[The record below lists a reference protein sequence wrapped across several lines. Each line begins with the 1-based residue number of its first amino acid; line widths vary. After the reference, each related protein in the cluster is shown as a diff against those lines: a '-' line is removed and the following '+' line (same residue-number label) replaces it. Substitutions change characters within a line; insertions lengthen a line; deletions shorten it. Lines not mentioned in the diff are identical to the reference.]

1 MFDRR
6 MFAQMKRA
14 GMGVGLS
21 KAKLSQAMLE
31 ILIQLPVGTKDIK
44 ETIVGHLGLLGQMS
58 ATRDINAAWNET
70 KKKAAREHPEKF
82 QLGHRGVL
90 HWNDGSLKVLDKTI
104 SAANFR
110 KLNELAEAEGCNVNQ
125 LVSGLI
131 RYYEKRKAQPS
142 GPPDR

>member
-1 MFDRR
+1 
-6 MFAQMKRA
+6 
-14 GMGVGLS
+14 MGVALS
-21 KAKLSQAMLE
+21 KAKLSKAMLE

-44 ETIVGHLGLLGQMS
+44 ATIVGHLGLLGQMS

-70 KKKAAREHPEKF
+70 TKKAAREYPEKF
-82 QLGHRGVL
+82 LLGHRGVL

-110 KLNELAEAEGCNVNQ
+110 KLNELAEVEGCNLNQ

-131 RYYEKRKAQPS
+131 RYYEKRKA
-142 GPPDR
+142 

>member
-14 GMGVGLS
+14 GMGVRLS

-70 KKKAAREHPEKF
+70 KKKATREYPEKF
-82 QLGHRGVL
+82 LLGHRGVL
-90 HWNDGSLKVLDKTI
+90 HWNDGSLKVLDNGRLET
-104 SAANFR
+104 F
-110 KLNELAEAEGCNVNQ
+110 ELQ
-125 LVSGLI
+125 LVANRHAERRLVLDHENAFFHDLTSG
-131 RYYEKRKAQPS
+131 KVS
-142 GPPDR
+142 

>member
-6 MFAQMKRA
+6 MFAEMKRA

-31 ILIQLPVGTKDIK
+31 ILIQLPVGTTDIK

-70 KKKAAREHPEKF
+70 KKKATREYPEKF
-82 QLGHRGVL
+82 LLGQRGVL

-104 SAANFR
+104 SAVNFR
-110 KLNELAEAEGCNVNQ
+110 KLNKLAEAERCNVNQ

-131 RYYEKRKAQPS
+131 RYYEKGKA
-142 GPPDR
+142 

>member
-1 MFDRR
+1 MYDRR

-58 ATRDINAAWNET
+58 ATRDIKAAWNET
-70 KKKAAREHPEKF
+70 TKKAAREYPEKF
-82 QLGHRGVL
+82 LLGDRGVL
-90 HWNDGSLKVLDKTI
+90 HWNDGSLKVLDKMI
-104 SAANFR
+104 SAAKFR

-131 RYYEKRKAQPS
+131 RYYEKRKA
-142 GPPDR
+142 

>member
-1 MFDRR
+1 MYDRR
-6 MFAQMKRA
+6 MFAQMKRV

-44 ETIVGHLGLLGQMS
+44 ERIVGHLGLLGQMS
-58 ATRDINAAWNET
+58 ATRDINAAWNDT
-70 KKKAAREHPEKF
+70 KKKAAREYPEKF
-82 QLGHRGVL
+82 LLGHRGVL
-90 HWNDGSLKVLDKTI
+90 HWNDGSLKVFDKTI

-125 LVSGLI
+125 LISGLI
-131 RYYEKRKAQPS
+131 RKYEKRKA
-142 GPPDR
+142 

>member
-1 MFDRR
+1 
-6 MFAQMKRA
+6 MFAQMKRV

-58 ATRDINAAWNET
+58 ATRDINAAWNDT
-70 KKKAAREHPEKF
+70 KKKAAREYSEKF
-82 QLGHRGVL
+82 LLGHRGVL

-110 KLNELAEAEGCNVNQ
+110 KLYELAEAEGCNVNQ

-131 RYYEKRKAQPS
+131 RYYEKRKA
-142 GPPDR
+142 

>member
-58 ATRDINAAWNET
+58 ATRDINAAWNGT
-70 KKKAAREHPEKF
+70 KKKAAREYPEKF
-82 QLGHRGVL
+82 LLGHRGVL

-110 KLNELAEAEGCNVNQ
+110 KLNELAETEGCNVNQ

-131 RYYEKRKAQPS
+131 RYYEKRKA
-142 GPPDR
+142 